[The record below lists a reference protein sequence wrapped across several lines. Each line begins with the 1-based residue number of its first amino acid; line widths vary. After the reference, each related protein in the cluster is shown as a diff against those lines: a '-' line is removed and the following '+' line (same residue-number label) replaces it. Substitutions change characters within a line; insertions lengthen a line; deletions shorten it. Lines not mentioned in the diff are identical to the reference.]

1 MLTSDEL
8 VELIDGLAG
17 LPYGGEAVDQRRHAL
32 QCAGHAMAAGSDDE
46 LVLAAA
52 LHDIG
57 RAESVRAKFPG
68 LPHEQAGEAFARDRV
83 GDGVGWLIGQ
93 HVPAKRYLV
102 AVDRE
107 YFGQLSPASVRSLER
122 QGGPMDKAEVT
133 QFESHARAEDAVA
146 LRRWDEAA
154 KDADDAGL
162 PMAELLRIFDR
173 YRAAQGESPQAG

>member
-1 MLTSDEL
+1 MMLTSDEL
-8 VELIDGLAG
+8 AQLIEGLAG

-32 QCAGHAMAAGSDDE
+32 QCAGHAVAAGSDDE

-57 RAESVRAKFPG
+57 RAEPVRAEFPG
-68 LPHEQAGEAFARDRV
+68 LPHEAAGEAFARGRIGEEV
-83 GDGVGWLIGQ
+83 AWLIGQ

-102 AVDRE
+102 AVDE
-107 YFGQLSPASVRSLER
+107 AYFGQLSPASVRSLER
-122 QGGPMDKAEVT
+122 QGGPMSTTEVD
-133 QFESHARAEDAVA
+133 QFRSHPRAEDAVA

-154 KDADDAGL
+154 KDADDPGL

-173 YRAAQGESPQAG
+173 YRMAQGHS

>member
-1 MLTSDEL
+1 MMLTSDEL
-8 VELIDGLAG
+8 AELIEGLAG

-32 QCAGHAMAAGSDDE
+32 QCAGHAVAAGSDDE

-57 RAESVRAKFPG
+57 RAEPVRAEFPG

-83 GDGVGWLIGQ
+83 GAVVAWLIGQ

-102 AVDRE
+102 AVDQA

-122 QGGPMDKAEVT
+122 QGGPMNPAEVE
-133 QFESHARAEDAVA
+133 QFRSHPRAGDAVA

-154 KDADDAGL
+154 KDAQDPGL
-162 PMAELLRIFDR
+162 PMAELLRVFDR
-173 YRAAQGESPQAG
+173 YRMARSHS

>member
-1 MLTSDEL
+1 MMLTSDEL
-8 VELIDGLAG
+8 AGLIEGLAG

-32 QCAGHAMAAGSDDE
+32 QCAGQAVAAGSDDE

-57 RAESVRAKFPG
+57 RAEPVRAEFPG

-83 GDGVGWLIGQ
+83 GAGVAWLIGQ

-102 AVDRE
+102 AVDEE

-122 QGGPMDKAEVT
+122 QGGPMDPAEVA
-133 QFESHARAEDAVA
+133 QFRSHPRAGDAVA

-154 KDADDAGL
+154 KDAEDPGL

-173 YRAAQGESPQAG
+173 YRMAPGHSQ